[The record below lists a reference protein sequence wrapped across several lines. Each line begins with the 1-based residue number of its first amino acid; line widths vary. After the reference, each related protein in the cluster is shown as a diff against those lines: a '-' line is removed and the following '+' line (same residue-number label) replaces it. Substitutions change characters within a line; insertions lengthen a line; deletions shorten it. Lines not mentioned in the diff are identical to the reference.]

1 MPQKCSIEDIVD
13 WCGKIKMVQ
22 SWAQSHSNGHHTISN
37 APVVSQVKILK
48 KLNKVVIFAKI

>member
-37 APVVSQVKILK
+37 APVVSQVKIIK
-48 KLNKVVIFAKI
+48 N